1 MKGFRLFAA
10 AVLVISGATAHA
22 DPFVRTA
29 AAEPESAPTP
39 SYVVPVAVGAYQ
51 DYPPYPPGFSS
62 YRGLG
67 FMGFCC
73 EPISPCAASA
83 WDGYCDEK
91 ACGESAYHPT
101 LCEKIHAWLCR
112 PAPTCCPPSCD
123 PCVKD
128 PCASDWPV
136 RPSCCFGRRL
146 WLRGSSTGIPSDCHA
161 GCESQDEG
169 SEPTATEKPEAVE
182 TLPEPPAPEP
192 ATPETTSGVIP
203 NLPRPPAPERSASRA
218 DLRRLPSVEGSY

>member
-1 MKGFRLFAA
+1 MKTFHLFAA

-22 DPFVRTA
+22 DPFVGASA
-29 AAEPESAPTP
+29 AQPDSAPTTG
-39 SYVVPVAVGAYQ
+39 YMVPVGASAYQ

-73 EPISPCAASA
+73 EPISPCVASA

-91 ACGESAYHPT
+91 ACGDSAYHPT
-101 LCEKIHAWLCR
+101 LSEKIHAWLCR

-128 PCASDWPV
+128 PSASDWPV

-146 WLRGSSTGIPSDCHA
+146 WLRGSSTGIPSECQA
-161 GCESQDEG
+161 GCESCGKD
-169 SEPTATEKPEAVE
+169 SEPAAPEKSEAIE
-182 TLPEPPAPEP
+182 TLPQPPAPGP
-192 ATPETTSGVIP
+192 ATPEATSGVIP
-203 NLPRPPAPERSASRA
+203 NLPSPPAPERSASRA
-218 DLRRLPSVEGSY
+218 DLRRLPSVEVSY

>member
-1 MKGFRLFAA
+1 MKSFHLFAA

-22 DPFVRTA
+22 DPFVRTSA
-29 AAEPESAPTP
+29 AQPDSAPMAGNVLP
-39 SYVVPVAVGAYQ
+39 VGAGVYQ

-73 EPISPCAASA
+73 EPISPCAATA

-91 ACGESAYHPT
+91 ACGDSTYHPT

-112 PAPTCCPPSCD
+112 PASTCCPPSCD
-123 PCVKD
+123 PCVKA
-128 PCASDWPV
+128 PSASDWPV

-146 WLRGSSTGIPSDCHA
+146 WLRGSSTGIPSDCQA
-161 GCESQDEG
+161 GCESQNGG
-169 SEPTATEKPEAVE
+169 SDSTATEKPEAVE
-182 TLPEPPAPEP
+182 TLPEPSALEP
-192 ATPETTSGVIP
+192 ATPETSSGVIP
-203 NLPRPPAPERSASRA
+203 NLPSPPAPERSASRA
-218 DLRRLPSVEGSY
+218 ELQRLPTVEGSY